1 MAETLLSNLAAV
13 EAVLERPHSLLEA
26 PRFGRQGEAVYSDVI
41 AGGVWGCSP
50 SGVVREIL
58 TRRRGVGGIVAH
70 SDGGWVISGRNVV
83 HLLGDGGQRE
93 VLSGEQVCGYND
105 LGAAPD
111 GALLAGVLRYRPF
124 AGDDPRPGA
133 LLRVNADASVEILTE
148 EVIWPNGIGV
158 SPDGHTIYLSDY
170 ARRAV
175 LAVPAQGGETREF
188 CASPR
193 GSADGLALD
202 VDGAVWVALGEGGG
216 IARFWPDG
224 ELDAVMDLPASFVS
238 SLSFGGADMR
248 DVLITTADNDLHPEL
263 GGTLLRARSQ
273 LAGLE
278 IAAVV
283 V

>member
-1 MAETLLSNLAAV
+1 MPATLLSNLRPV
-13 EAVLERPHSLLEA
+13 EAVFERPHSLLEA
-26 PRFGRQGEAVYSDVI
+26 PRFGRQGGAVYSDVI
-41 AGGVWGCSP
+41 AGGVWECSP
-50 SGVVREIL
+50 SGVIREL
-58 TRRRGVGGIVAH
+58 LSGRRGVGGIVAH

-83 HLLGDGGQRE
+83 HLLGEGGQRE

-105 LGAAPD
+105 LGATPD

-124 AGDDPRPGA
+124 AGDDPRPGQ

-148 EVIWPNGIGV
+148 DVIWPNGIGV
-158 SPDGHTIYLSDY
+158 SPDGRTIYLSDY

-193 GSADGLALD
+193 GSADGLAVD
-202 VDGAVWVALGEGGG
+202 VDGAVWVALGEGGA

-248 DVLITTADNDLHPEL
+248 DALITTADNEVDPEL
-263 GGTLLRARSQ
+263 GGMLLRAGSRH
-273 LAGLE
+273 AGLT
-278 IAAVV
+278 IAAVSV
-283 V
+283 